1 MKSCRTAVTGL
12 VLGLALVAGCSDDPP
27 EAGPAP
33 DTDPSSQSVPPATP
47 TGSGSPSPGTA
58 SPDVRGGTLPAGYL
72 PLWPFSGPD
81 EVRSVRPNGY
91 ASWNLDAG
99 RTALSFTR
107 SYLGFTSID
116 RVTSR
121 SEKGNE
127 ARIGVGYKAE
137 GGEHTAAVVHL
148 FRMGEGGSGPWEVVG
163 TDDTTLSLT
172 TPAYGGRPATPV
184 TVGGRITGVDESLQ
198 AKLLHPRA
206 GEPLGEHCCTPA
218 GGQDTR
224 WKLTLPYEGE
234 VEEVATIVVWTGGHV
249 ADVERFAVTG
259 IRP

>member
-12 VLGLALVAGCSDDPP
+12 VLGLALVAGCGDDAP

-33 DTDPSSQSVPPATP
+33 DTAPSRSVPPATP
-47 TGSGSPSPGTA
+47 TDELPQAPGTGSPEA
-58 SPDVRGGTLPAGYL
+58 RGGALPAGYL
-72 PLWPFSGPD
+72 PLWPFSDPA
-81 EVRSVRPNGY
+81 EARSVRPNGY

-107 SYLGFTSID
+107 SYLGFTGID
-116 RVTSR
+116 RITSR
-121 SEKGNE
+121 SGSGNE

-148 FRMGEGGSGPWEVVG
+148 FRVGEGGNGPWEVVG

-172 TPAYGGRPATPV
+172 TPAYGGRPESPV

-206 GEPLGEHCCTPA
+206 GEPLGEHCCTPS

-224 WKLTLPYEGE
+224 WRLTLPYEGE